1 MARVTTKIGSL
12 RTERLILA
20 AIILLAFEVRFAIA
34 RLDHVLQ
41 GDEGAY
47 LWLGKT
53 LVTGGG
59 YQFFGMPELH
69 YTPFYPLVSGLFW
82 LVARDLELA
91 SKICF
96 VLFGGLTALPVY
108 LIGRRLY
115 GRPIGL
121 IVAALVAVAPALTS
135 YVYFYGSMTEPLY
148 FFLSFSGLYVAIVA
162 LEDDR
167 WPAYAGA
174 GALFG
179 LSYLTRPE
187 GWIYP
192 VVTAVYV
199 VLGWLLGRRRW
210 EWRPLAHAFLMV
222 ATFLIVAL
230 PYLAYL
236 HGHLG
241 QWTLTGKTWV
251 AYAQQ
256 RALMD
261 GDMIAFDKVSW
272 ALDSTGQEVMYHS
285 TDKFTRHSLLGE
297 IMADPRGFASGV
309 FYNVRQM
316 DGIFLSKRVLPFFL
330 LPLIGLGLFGSRWSA
345 RRLRGELYLALM
357 AVVPTVA
364 FLVFTT
370 HLRFYLG
377 TIIILLIWVSHGIVE
392 LGKWVGDT
400 AKGLSEDG
408 TGLSVNPMQWEAGT
422 ILACVLVVVVY
433 YLAIQPAAVTDGLAY
448 QRFHY
453 KRLGEWL
460 GGNSPMDATVM
471 SRGAIVAIHAN
482 RRWVPFPHASYGEVM
497 AYARDHDVD
506 YMVVNAHEFEMMRPQ
521 LLFLAD
527 PEQAP
532 SELDAV
538 SVHEGDYGITV
549 VYRLTD

>member
-1 MARVTTKIGSL
+1 MAHVTTKIGSL

-20 AIILLAFEVRFAIA
+20 AIILLAFAVRFVVAG
-34 RLDHVLQ
+34 LDHVLQ

-82 LVARDLELA
+82 LVVRDMELA

-96 VLFGGLTALPVY
+96 VLFGGLTVLPVY

-115 GRPIGL
+115 GGVTGL
-121 IVAALVAVAPALTS
+121 IAAALVAVAPALTS

-162 LEDDR
+162 LENGQ
-167 WPAYAGA
+167 WWAYAGA

-192 VVTAVYV
+192 IVTAGYI
-199 VLGWLLGRRRW
+199 VLAWSVERRRRK
-210 EWRPLAHAFLMV
+210 WRPLTYALLV
-222 ATFLIVAL
+222 IVTFLVVAL
-230 PYLAYL
+230 PYLTYL
-236 HGHLG
+236 HSYLDR
-241 QWTLTGKTWV
+241 WTLTGKTWM

-256 RALMD
+256 QALMA
-261 GDMIAFDKVSW
+261 GDLMAFDEISW

-297 IMADPRGFASGV
+297 IMADPRGFASST

-316 DGIFLSKRVLPFFL
+316 DSIFLSKRVLPFFL

-357 AVVPTVA
+357 AVAPTAA
-364 FLVFTT
+364 FLVFST

-377 TIIILLIWVSHGIVE
+377 AIIILLIWVSQGIVE

-400 AKGLSEDG
+400 AKGLSENG
-408 TGLSVNPMQWEAGT
+408 TDFPDKSTRWEAGT
-422 ILACVLVVVVY
+422 ILACVLVVVTY

-460 GGNSPMDATVM
+460 GENSPTDATVM

-482 RRWVPFPHASYGEVM
+482 RHWVPFPHASYDEVM
-497 AYARDHDVD
+497 AYARGHDVD
-506 YMVVNAHEFEMMRPQ
+506 YMVVNAHEFEVMRPQ

-527 PEQAP
+527 PGQAP
-532 SELDAV
+532 PELDLI

-549 VYRLTD
+549 VYKLVD